1 MRSLSGNMKNNM
13 KNTLCVLALFGFAA
27 APVVQAASPN
37 VALFKP
43 VTATGATSGTL
54 STLTDGAFVTKNT
67 PWDDPSTVHWEGT
80 SPTIGI
86 DLGAYYSIFGAII
99 QADVN
104 DLYRLEYS
112 VSGIDGSWAD
122 AWDTENWWA
131 FNTPPAPGG
140 GMVTRPNPDNDI
152 MRQALSPFTAR
163 YLRVSAP
170 FFSTLAYPNHKGDGW
185 NALSEVQVF
194 GEIVPI
200 PEPASML
207 STLAFVASGLLIR
220 RNRRNVA

>member
-112 VSGIDGSWAD
+112 VSGIDGSWTT
-122 AWDTENWWA
+122 AWDTERWWD
-131 FNTPPAPGG
+131 FEPEPGG
-140 GMVTRPNPDNDI
+140 GMVTRPDPVNNTV
-152 MRQALSPFTAR
+152 MQALTGFTAR

-194 GEIVPI
+194 GDIAPI